1 MPRAIQWSF
10 LRRPDLGKGFWNKR
24 ESQAELEEKCKKIVR
39 GMLVRGCRVR
49 FNENGG
55 LLLSILLSPFYVFRI
70 LQLLCYAYFDF
81 RTLCPI
87 SAGQLLDELR
97 VNKTRCFFCL

>member
-70 LQLLCYAYFDF
+70 LQLLRKRLLRLPYPLSHF
-81 RTLCPI
+81 RW
-87 SAGQLLDELR
+87 SVARR
-97 VNKTRCFFCL
+97 VASE